1 MQFTDLQSQYGA
13 SRSLINS
20 RIQGVLDHGQYVM
33 GPEVAEL
40 ERRLASYTGARHCIT
55 VSSGTMALAIALM
68 AVGIGPG
75 DDVITSPFA
84 AIATTEAI
92 LLAGATPVF
101 IDIERATCTL
111 DPRLI
116 EPAITPATRAIIP
129 VSLYG
134 QPSDMDAINGVAARH
149 GLAVIENGAQS
160 FGATYHGR
168 QSGNLSLIGCTSF
181 FPSHPL
187 GCYGDGGALLTN
199 DDTLAAAIRDIRMHG
214 RARRHARAHVRLG
227 PGARMDTLQCA
238 IVLAKLDRFDS
249 EIKQRR
255 LVAAAYDDM
264 LQPHVQL
271 VGCRSDR
278 SSVHAQYP
286 VLVEDRERVRAV
298 LAQAGIPTAVHYPV
312 PVHRQPAYTHL
323 APGASC
329 PVADAMAASVLSL
342 PIGPYLAPSD
352 ARHVALTLLDATR
365 ARHLRAV
372 ESVELPR

>member
-1 MQFTDLQSQYGA
+1 MKFTDLTSQYGA

-20 RIQGVLDHGQYVM
+20 RIQCVLDHGQYVM

-40 ERRLASYTGARHCIT
+40 EQRLAGYTGARHCIT
-55 VSSGTMALAIALM
+55 VSSGTTAMAIALM

-84 AIATTEAI
+84 AIAATEAI
-92 LLAGATPVF
+92 LLAGAKPVF

-134 QPSDMDAINGVAARH
+134 QPSDMDAINSIAARH
-149 GLAVIENGAQS
+149 GLTVIENGAQS

-181 FPSHPL
+181 FPTHPL

-199 DDTLAAAIRDIRMHG
+199 DDALAGAMHAIRMHG
-214 RARRHARAHVRLG
+214 RARRHAHVRLG

-238 IVLAKLDRFDS
+238 IVLAKLERFDQ
-249 EIKQRR
+249 EIKRRR
-255 LVAAAYDDM
+255 LVAAAYDAM
-264 LQPHVQL
+264 LQQHVPL
-271 VGCRSDR
+271 IGSRSDR
-278 SSVHAQYP
+278 TSVYAQYT
-286 VLVEDRERVRAV
+286 VLVEDRERVRAA
-298 LAQAGIPTAVHYPV
+298 LSQAGIPTVVHYPV
-312 PVHRQPAYTHL
+312 PVHRQPAYAHL
-323 APGASC
+323 AAGASC
-329 PVADAMAASVLSL
+329 PVTDAMAASVLSL
-342 PIGPYLAPSD
+342 PIGPYLAASD
-352 ARHVALTLLDATR
+352 ARRVALSLLDATAPR
-365 ARHLRAV
+365 QVRSV
-372 ESVELPR
+372 ESVELPG

>member
-1 MQFTDLQSQYGA
+1 MTFTDLQSSYDA
-13 SRSLINS
+13 SRRLINS
-20 RIQGVLDHGQYVM
+20 RIQTVLDHGHYVM

-40 ERRLASYTGARHCIT
+40 EDRLASYTGARHCIT
-55 VSSGTMALAIALM
+55 VSSGTTALAIALM

-84 AIATTEAI
+84 GIATTEAI
-92 LLAGATPVF
+92 LLTGARPVF

-111 DPRLI
+111 DPGLI

-160 FGATYHGR
+160 FGATYRGR
-168 QSGNLSLIGCTSF
+168 QSGNLALIGCISF

-199 DDTLAAAIRDIRMHG
+199 DDALAMTMRDIRMHG
-214 RARRHARAHVRLG
+214 RARRHAGVNVRLG

-238 IVLAKLDRFDS
+238 IVLARLERFDW
-249 EIKQRR
+249 EIRQRR

-264 LQPHVQL
+264 LKPHVPL
-271 VGCRSDR
+271 IGGRPDR
-278 SSVHAQYP
+278 TSVRAQYT
-286 VLVEDRERVRAV
+286 VLVEDRERVRAI
-298 LAQAGIPTAVHYPV
+298 LEQAGIPTVVHYPV
-312 PVHRQPAYTHL
+312 PLHRQSAYIHL
-323 APGASC
+323 TGGASC
-329 PVADAMAASVLSL
+329 PVTDEMAASVLSL
-342 PIGPYLAPSD
+342 PIGSYMA
-352 ARHVALTLLDATR
+352 ATAVRHVAQRLLDATR
-365 ARHLRAV
+365 PLQLQGV
-372 ESVELPR
+372 EPVELPG